1 MRRVAADG
9 SGWPFACRTN
19 RPNPSVRQ
27 QVSTQGGGPELTLS
41 LPQAVVETSRAAFKS
56 SIHVSHRSLLSLTV
70 RRPQGSV
77 RQLVVRPPS
86 TVRGKSA
93 VTEDER
99 TEDERDSDKAAWRH
113 RTPELNIVS
122 HGVNVSRAWVLARE
136 KLDEPGR
143 EILVEEKLHEDAVSF
158 ACSRSAAYASDARM
172 SSFVR
177 YGKSRRISSSLIPEA
192 R

>member
-122 HGVNVSRAWVLARE
+122 HGVNVSRDPPELPVHISAGRAAGLRRPGWATLAIG
-136 KLDEPGR
+136 D
-143 EILVEEKLHEDAVSF
+143 
-158 ACSRSAAYASDARM
+158 RSPRCDTYAR
-172 SSFVR
+172 
-177 YGKSRRISSSLIPEA
+177 LC
-192 R
+192 